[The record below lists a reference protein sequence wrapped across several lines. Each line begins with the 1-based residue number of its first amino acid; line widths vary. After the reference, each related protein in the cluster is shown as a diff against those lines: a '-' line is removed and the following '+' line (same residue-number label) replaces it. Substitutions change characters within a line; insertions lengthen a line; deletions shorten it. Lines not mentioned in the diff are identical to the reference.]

1 MKPRTNTKR
10 PLSASG
16 TLSRGSR
23 GNQLDFPRCRYIIA
37 AFIPG
42 DSELSYDRAWK
53 SNRML
58 SFPGDHMAFSL
69 FASIAPYLKSYGHKA
84 VLAAGLAVFS
94 AAALQSKDAPLIA
107 IELYNGSNGPAYVH
121 ITDLLI
127 NGKIEFLHC
136 HSTPKIDKSTYWK
149 LPKVFLGT
157 GASIEYGKDETLI
170 LTRTPSSSS
179 LFPTTL
185 N

>member
-23 GNQLDFPRCRYIIA
+23 GNCVGLPRWRYMIA

-94 AAALQSKDAPLIA
+94 AAALQSKDAPLMA

-121 ITDLLI
+121 ITDVLI
-127 NGKIEFLHC
+127 NGKIELRSC
-136 HSTPKIDKSTYWK
+136 NSTPKIDTSTYWK
-149 LPKVFLGT
+149 LPQLLLGK
-157 GASIEYGKDETLI
+157 GASIEY
-170 LTRTPSSSS
+170 
-179 LFPTTL
+179 
-185 N
+185 